1 MRLRDNNMSTSFFLN
16 GVLVEATSN
25 KTTPL
30 LKVIRDEFFLT
41 GTKSGCETGECGAC
55 LVLLDDI
62 AVNSCLVLLGEIEGK
77 TITTI
82 EGLNKDGILD
92 QVQVAFAELGALQCG
107 FCTPGMII
115 AAKALLM
122 HNPHPTRDE
131 ILIGLSG
138 NLCRCTG
145 YEQIV
150 EAVESIL
157 PYRTK

>member
-1 MRLRDNNMSTSFFLN
+1 M
-16 GVLVEATSN
+16 
-25 KTTPL
+25 

>member
-1 MRLRDNNMSTSFFLN
+1 MSTSFILN

>member
-1 MRLRDNNMSTSFFLN
+1 MRLRDNNMSTSFILN

>member
-1 MRLRDNNMSTSFFLN
+1 MSTSFFLN